1 MLEEKL
7 HGARR
12 VRFTVGTAMA
22 RFATAPI
29 ATDIRHRAVGI
40 LERYFGESEIEAMT
54 DSDDGLSTTDDSDE
68 D

>member
-12 VRFTVGTAMA
+12 VRFTVGSL
-22 RFATAPI
+22 I
-29 ATDIRHRAVGI
+29 ATDIRQRAIAI